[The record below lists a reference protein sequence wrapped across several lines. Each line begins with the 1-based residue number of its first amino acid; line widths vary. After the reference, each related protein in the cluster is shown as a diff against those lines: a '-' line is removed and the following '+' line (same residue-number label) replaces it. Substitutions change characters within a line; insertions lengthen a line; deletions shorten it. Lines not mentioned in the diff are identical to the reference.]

1 MIYVDSSVVLSLLAE
16 DDLTPAAESWFGS
29 TSDPVALSSWT
40 EVEVFA
46 NVGLRVRKKFLSR
59 GAGLAVRQQFIRLVE
74 TNFRMLAALDEH
86 FKTAR
91 EWLASSDC
99 ALGSNDALHLAIAF
113 GHGCKSVVTFDRT
126 LVSAAKRLKLDVRL
140 P

>member
-16 DDLTPAAESWFGS
+16 DDLTPAAESWFRAS
-29 TSDPVALSSWT
+29 SDPVALSSWT

-46 NVGLRVRKKFLSR
+46 HVGLRVRKKFLTR
-59 GAGLAVRQQFIRLVE
+59 GAALAIRQQFIHLVG
-74 TNFRMLAALDEH
+74 TNFRMLAASDEH

-91 EWLASSDC
+91 EWLANADC

-113 GHGCKSVVTFDRT
+113 GHGCRSVVTFDRT
-126 LVSAAKRLKLDVRL
+126 LVSAARRLKLNVRL